1 MKLRQQM
8 PELTGAKAW
17 INRESHE
24 GTAGRRK
31 AGTDSLLV
39 RQLPHV

>member
-17 INRESHE
+17 INREVTKE
-24 GTAGRRK
+24 Q
-31 AGTDSLLV
+31 LV
-39 RQLPHV
+39 GGKPALIPSGPPAPHV